1 MNFETWLINIG
12 KSARSAKSY
21 SIAISGVMSDWAKD
35 AGLIEGSLLR
45 ISSPKQL
52 SKTIS
57 SLSNTEIFI
66 IRNTKG
72 NGMYSAALKNYLE
85 YLSDV
90 SSEDITTDIDS
101 VLQNKDIKETEKST
115 LISARVGQGKFR
127 KGLIDYWKMCAVTR
141 FSNTRFLV
149 ASHIKPWR
157 SSDNQER
164 LDSFNGLLLLPNIDK
179 AFDKGYITFKE
190 QGCII
195 LSPEL
200 EQASTLG
207 IDPTMS
213 INLHKDHLTYMAY
226 HREVVFKK

>member
-21 SIAISGVMSDWAKD
+21 STAISGVMSDWARD
-35 AGLIEGSLLR
+35 ANLVEDSLLQIPSPR
-45 ISSPKQL
+45 QLNQIAPALSS
-52 SKTIS
+52 
-57 SLSNTEIFI
+57 TEIFI
-66 IRNTKG
+66 ARNTKG
-72 NGMYSAALKNYLE
+72 NGMYSAALKNYSE

-101 VLQNKDIKETEKST
+101 VLQDKDIKETEKST

-127 KGLIDYWKMCAVTR
+127 KSLIDYWKMCAITG

-179 AFDKGYITFKE
+179 AFDKGYITFEE
-190 QGCII
+190 QGGII

-207 IDPTMS
+207 IDPSMAIT
-213 INLHKDHLTYMAY
+213 LDKDHHSYMAY